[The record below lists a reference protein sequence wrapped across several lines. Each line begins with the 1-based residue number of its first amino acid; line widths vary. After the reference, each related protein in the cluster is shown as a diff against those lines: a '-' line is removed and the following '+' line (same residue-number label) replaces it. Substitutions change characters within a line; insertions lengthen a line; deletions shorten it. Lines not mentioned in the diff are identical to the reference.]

1 MTLSKKIYEVLFK
14 PYSEDVR
21 GYIVRIADFIHI
33 VINSRLSKPDA
44 EATQATLK
52 AAAEKHPQHSFILLH
67 GNGRIQKSEDFD
79 IDILERAC

>member
-1 MTLSKKIYEVLFK
+1 MTVSKKIYEVLFK

-21 GYIVRIADFIHI
+21 GYIVRIADLMHI

-44 EATQATLK
+44 EDTQASLE
-52 AAAEKHPQHSFILLH
+52 AAAENHPHHCFILLQ
-67 GNGRIQKSEDFD
+67 GNGRLYKSEDFD